1 MVSEEI
7 VEQSRIDSNGDISES
22 SNFEKSI
29 PKVDMAEELTP
40 EIAVELRNLER
51 FLQSD
56 GRFTELQ
63 SDNILK
69 YSEMVLRKNRY
80 LNLTSITDAE
90 GFYSKHIIDSLAL
103 LEFIDEIVNENK
115 HKKIKFLDVG
125 SGAGFPGIP
134 IKIMRPEIEMV
145 LLDSLNKRVKFLE
158 SVARE
163 LNLNDISFLH
173 GRAEDFAHKVEYRET
188 FDIVT
193 ARAVAKL
200 PTLLELTL
208 PYVSE
213 ASVFLA
219 MKTDE
224 AELKTAK
231 KALNIFGAR
240 VESEKNLIL
249 PFDAG
254 ERTVIK
260 IRKYKST
267 PKKYPRQAG
276 TPSKAPLI

>member
-1 MVSEEI
+1 MDSEEMMD
-7 VEQSRIDSNGDISES
+7 QSKIDSSENVNAS
-22 SNFEKSI
+22 SSFDEFVSR
-29 PKVDMAEELTP
+29 VDMAEELTP
-40 EIAVELRNLER
+40 EIEEELKALEKLLRN
-51 FLQSD
+51 D
-56 GRFTELQ
+56 GRFSELQ
-63 SDNILK
+63 SNNLLK

-103 LEFIDEIVNENK
+103 LDFIDEVISENK
-115 HKKIKFLDVG
+115 ERRISFLDVG

-145 LLDSLNKRVKFLE
+145 LLDSLNKRIKFLDF
-158 SVARE
+158 VAHE
-163 LNLNDISFLH
+163 LNLSDISFLH
-173 GRAEDFAHKVEYRET
+173 GRAEDFAHKTEYREA

-208 PYVSE
+208 PYVKKS
-213 ASVFLA
+213 SVFLA
-219 MKTDE
+219 MKTSE
-224 AELKTAK
+224 AELKTAE
-231 KALNIFGAR
+231 KALNILGAR
-240 VESEKNLIL
+240 VESERNLIL

-254 ERTVIK
+254 ERAVIK
-260 IRKYKST
+260 IRKDKST

>member
-1 MVSEEI
+1 MTSEEMVKQDQMKANEEI
-7 VEQSRIDSNGDISES
+7 NKVAES
-22 SNFEKSI
+22 GAYKS
-29 PKVDMAEELTP
+29 KVDMPEEFTP
-40 EIAVELRNLER
+40 EIEAELESLEKL
-51 FLQSD
+51 LQKNEKFSA
-56 GRFTELQ
+56 LQ
-63 SDNILK
+63 EKNILI

-103 LEFIDEIVNENK
+103 LEFVDEIISENNQ
-115 HKKIKFLDVG
+115 KKITFLDVG

-173 GRAEDFAHKVEYRET
+173 GRAEDFAHFPEYREG

-208 PYVSE
+208 PYVKRS
-213 ASVFLA
+213 SVFLA
-219 MKTDE
+219 MKTSE
-224 AELKTAK
+224 AELKTAE
-231 KALNIFGAR
+231 KALNILGAR

-260 IRKYKST
+260 IRKDKST